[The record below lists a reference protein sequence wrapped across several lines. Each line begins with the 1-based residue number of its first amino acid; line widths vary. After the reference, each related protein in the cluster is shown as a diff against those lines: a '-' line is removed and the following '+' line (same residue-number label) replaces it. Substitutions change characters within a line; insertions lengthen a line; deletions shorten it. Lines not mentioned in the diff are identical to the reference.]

1 METNTE
7 MQKRRVW
14 ENRISEP
21 NICRVTRIYNN
32 GQQFGLF
39 INHDISILEII
50 MAKSYALAFP
60 WQFILQGGD
69 LLLHA
74 IQANSLASS
83 EEYKLLAVLSQF
95 LVEKRHCCNQYF
107 TLMISIVLQYA
118 TPEQLFRR
126 YSAVP

>member
-50 MAKSYALAFP
+50 MAKSYVLVFL
-60 WQFILQGGD
+60 WEFILQRSD

-74 IQANSLASS
+74 IQAELFGFIRVVQALGSFEPVPSGNEA
-83 EEYKLLAVLSQF
+83 LLQSVLHF
-95 LVEKRHCCNQYF
+95 DDKFRF
-107 TLMISIVLQYA
+107 TICYTKTV
-118 TPEQLFRR
+118 
-126 YSAVP
+126 